1 MRRLWAVFKNDWLAF
16 LRDPKAVLLCSPLPI
31 GMMLVVGLVFTDG
44 GEWEI
49 ELAVV
54 DLDGGE
60 SAKTLLDALRDAE
73 VCVLV
78 PLPDEAAA
86 RAALEE
92 NDYAAALIIPAGFT
106 GAIEANADAGLTLL
120 TNPRRDQE
128 LRVLENL
135 IQGAAFAPAGGN
147 FALRM
152 ADRFI
157 DEVDF
162 VSEDDREEVRG
173 NIHDFISG
181 EKGSALGGLG
191 LEWED
196 MPEIEAPVA
205 VTTEEVRATT
215 AEWNA
220 VLHYVPGYA
229 VMFVLFGANAA
240 AASVLA
246 EREKGLARRILTS
259 PLSLK
264 GYLLG
269 KSGFLVTLPVT
280 QMGIMF
286 GFGALA
292 FGAVYP
298 GSPLAIVLVSVCV
311 VIASVGLS
319 LALLA
324 LCRTPK
330 QIEQLGLLVILV
342 MSALGGSWWPLFI
355 MPEWMQ
361 SVAHVTINA
370 WAMDAYAELF
380 MFGGG
385 LGEVLVPCLVLLGY
399 GVVGFGLA
407 LWRYR
412 PQEAR

>member
-1 MRRLWAVFKNDWLAF
+1 MKRLWAIFKKDWRAF
-16 LRDPKAVLLCSPLPI
+16 LRDPKAVLFSTLLPI
-31 GMMLVVGLVFTDG
+31 GMMLLTGFAFTGG

-49 ELAVV
+49 ELPVV
-54 DLDGGE
+54 DYDGGA
-60 SAKTLLDALRDAE
+60 SAETLLETLRDAE
-73 VCVLV
+73 VCELV
-78 PLPDEAAA
+78 PMSEDEA
-86 RAALEE
+86 RSGLRE
-92 NDYAAALIIPAGFT
+92 NDYAATLVIPEGFT
-106 GAIEANADAGLTLL
+106 EAIGANADAELILL
-120 TNPRRDQE
+120 VNPRREVE
-128 LRVLENL
+128 LGVLENL
-135 IQGAAFAPAGGN
+135 VAQAAFAPAGGN

-157 DEVDF
+157 DEVEFAD
-162 VSEDDREEVRG
+162 EADREEVRL
-173 NIHDFISG
+173 NIHDFIAGEAGSDSG
-181 EKGSALGGLG
+181 EEGFAWG
-191 LEWED
+191 D
-196 MPEIEAPVA
+196 MPEIEEPVT
-205 VTTEEVRATT
+205 VSTEEVRAVA

-240 AASVLA
+240 AAGVLA
-246 EREKGLARRILTS
+246 ERERGLARRILVS
-259 PLSLK
+259 PMSLK

-280 QMGIMF
+280 QMGILF

-298 GSPLAIVLVSVCV
+298 GSPVAIVLVSVCT

-324 LCRTPK
+324 FCRTPK

-342 MSALGGSWWPLFI
+342 MSALGGSWWPLVI

-361 SVAHVTINA
+361 SLAHVTVNA
-370 WAMDAYAELF
+370 WAMDAYTELF
-380 MFGGG
+380 MFGGA
-385 LGEVLVPCLVLLGY
+385 LGDVWLPCLALVGY